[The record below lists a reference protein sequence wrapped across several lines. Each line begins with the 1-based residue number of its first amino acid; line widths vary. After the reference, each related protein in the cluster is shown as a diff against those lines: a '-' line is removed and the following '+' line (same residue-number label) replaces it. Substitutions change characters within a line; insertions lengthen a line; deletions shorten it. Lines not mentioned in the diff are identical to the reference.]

1 MFSPI
6 LTDTPH
12 SGLALAGTCGISG
25 MGSDDLPTNREPTPE
40 DDEIEAH
47 LEAELTRYL
56 ERAQAERTPPRLLEL
71 ARELQRKLRERG
83 E

>member
-1 MFSPI
+1 M
-6 LTDTPH
+6 
-12 SGLALAGTCGISG
+12 
-25 MGSDDLPTNREPTPE
+25 PTNREPSPQ

-71 ARELQRKLRERG
+71 ARELQRRLRERDD
-83 E
+83 

>member
-1 MFSPI
+1 MIIKGKPAPGASE
-6 LTDTPH
+6 L
-12 SGLALAGTCGISG
+12 
-25 MGSDDLPTNREPTPE
+25 
-40 DDEIEAH
+40 EAH

-56 ERAQAERTPPRLLEL
+56 EQVQAETTPPRLLEL

>member
-1 MFSPI
+1 M
-6 LTDTPH
+6 
-12 SGLALAGTCGISG
+12 
-25 MGSDDLPTNREPTPE
+25 PTNREPTPE
-40 DDEIEAH
+40 EDEVEAH

-56 ERAQAERTPPRLLEL
+56 ERAQAETTPPRLLEL

>member
-1 MFSPI
+1 MVIKGKPPAR
-6 LTDTPH
+6 D
-12 SGLALAGTCGISG
+12 A
-25 MGSDDLPTNREPTPE
+25 
-40 DDEIEAH
+40 DEIEAH

-56 ERAQAERTPPRLLEL
+56 ERVQAETTPPRLLEL

>member
-1 MFSPI
+1 MPPNA
-6 LTDTPH
+6 PH
-12 SGLALAGTCGISG
+12 SGLALAGTCCISD
-25 MGSDDLPTNREPTPE
+25 MGSVDLPTNREPTPE